1 MVRDP
6 VKNTTTLLARTLNRI
21 HFAAPNKDVQ
31 NVLNINALTR
41 FTCYCDDQSVN
52 LIYNVFP
59 SYFQCVFF
67 FKLLVKPFGF
77 FILKRKSLGSLDIC

>member
-1 MVRDP
+1 MVRDS
-6 VKNTTTLLARTLNRI
+6 VKNTTTLLARTLNRT
-21 HFAAPNKDVQ
+21 HFAAPDKDVQ

-59 SYFQCVFF
+59 SYFQYVFLNF
-67 FKLLVKPFGF
+67 MLNLLAF
-77 FILKRKSLGSLDIC
+77 LKENLQAV

>member
-1 MVRDP
+1 MLRDP
-6 VKNTTTLLARTLNRI
+6 VKNTTTLLARTLNQT

-59 SYFQCVFF
+59 YVQCDF
-67 FKLLVKPFGF
+67 FKLLLKLFGF
-77 FILKRKSLGSLDIC
+77 FILKRKSPGSSDIC

>member
-67 FKLLVKPFGF
+67 LNFLLNLLAFSF
-77 FILKRKSLGSLDIC
+77 LKENL